1 MQYRYEEQGSENR
14 VWKDRKKHN
23 WSCMDQKAFMEN
35 TKGKAVIC
43 ADAGAKGKSTEDIL
57 TDGEHSLP
65 LYITRQ
71 KPGTFQK
78 IVGYIPC
85 TNGQESGYVRVLST
99 AVGKI
104 IALLLVLAALIAGG
118 IFLWLMNRQEGPD
131 LEKAAIAYEMPEGLV
146 NQDPE
151 SITMPG
157 YSILTLSNSDG
168 MVHVPL
174 LNPEG
179 NTCYFVYTISLADS
193 GEVLYESGYIEPG
206 SGVPEFE
213 LNRTLEPGTYD
224 IKVDVAAWDIENYTE
239 PLNGGSIE
247 AELQVE
253 E

>member
-1 MQYRYEEQGSENR
+1 MQYRYEEQGNENR
-14 VWKDRKKHN
+14 VWKDRRKHS
-23 WSCMDQKAFMEN
+23 WKCIDQKAFIEH

-43 ADAGAKGKSTEDIL
+43 ADAGTKGKKTEDVL
-57 TDGEHSLP
+57 TDGEHTLP
-65 LYITRQ
+65 LSVTRQ
-71 KPGTFQK
+71 KPGAFQK

-85 TNGQESGYVRVLST
+85 TDGEESGYVRVLGV
-99 AVGKI
+99 AAGKI
-104 IALLLVLAALIAGG
+104 IALLIVLAVLVAGG
-118 IFLWLMNRQEGPD
+118 ILFWMMNRQEGPD
-131 LEKAAIAYEMPEGLV
+131 LDRTAIAYEMPEGLV
-146 NQDPE
+146 NTDPE

-157 YSILTLSNSDG
+157 YSLLTMSNSDG
-168 MVHVPL
+168 TVHVPL

-206 SGVPEFE
+206 SAVPEFE
-213 LNRTLEPGTYD
+213 LNRTLDPGTYD
-224 IKVDVAAWDIENYTE
+224 IKVDVAAWAIEDYTE